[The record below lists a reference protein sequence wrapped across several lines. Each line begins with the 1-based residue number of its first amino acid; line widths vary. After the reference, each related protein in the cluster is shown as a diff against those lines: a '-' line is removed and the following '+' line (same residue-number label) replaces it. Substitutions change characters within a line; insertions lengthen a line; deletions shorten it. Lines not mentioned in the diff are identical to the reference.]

1 MRGIQVQRE
10 IVKMASLEE
19 LQQQLK
25 ELVAEKANTNN
36 VIKELLADRA
46 NTQQQLQML
55 QGELGRNQAIEATA
69 ETMSRAMATALQDV
83 RATGR
88 PAKRSEVKMP
98 IFRKDGSED
107 FIQFLARFKG
117 WASLTSLS
125 DEDKKMSFFM
135 SFEGEAATIAQIFG
149 PETNNFQ
156 KSYEDYIEII
166 KDLFSSKAD
175 SEAAKSQFETRFQGK
190 EESAQTYAAFKL
202 SHYMIAYPD
211 SQDRSH
217 LVREYIRG
225 LKDGKVREQ
234 VVLHSGKKYEEV
246 VAAARDAEAGLA
258 YLATL
263 NKSLRPV
270 EPVPVSTIP
279 RPTQEPM
286 EIGACTTPDAC
297 HAAICAMMGRR
308 GGRRDRYG
316 RYVSQ
321 DGCWECGDL
330 SHIKRNCPKLPPL
343 NPNQGGQRGGR
354 GGRRGRGTSRRGGA
368 FTKNNNNQNRNNYGS
383 MEEEKEVEKENKD
396 KTTGGEDF

>member
-1 MRGIQVQRE
+1 
-10 IVKMASLEE
+10 MASLEE
-19 LQQQLK
+19 LQQQLQQ
-25 ELVAEKANTNN
+25 LVAEKANTNN
-36 VIKELLADRA
+36 LIKELMADRL
-46 NTQQQLQML
+46 NTQQQLQTL
-55 QGELGRNQAIEATA
+55 QGELEVRNQAVEATA
-69 ETMSRAMATALQDV
+69 ETMSKAMATALQDV

-135 SFEGEAATIAQIFG
+135 SFEGEAATIARIFG

-190 EESAQTYAAFKL
+190 DESAQTYPAFKL
-202 SHYMIAYPD
+202 SHYMVAYPD
-211 SQDRSH
+211 SKDRSH

-270 EPVPVSTIP
+270 EPVPV
-279 RPTQEPM
+279 PTKP
-286 EIGACTTPDAC
+286 
-297 HAAICAMMGRR
+297 
-308 GGRRDRYG
+308 
-316 RYVSQ
+316 
-321 DGCWECGDL
+321 
-330 SHIKRNCPKLPPL
+330 
-343 NPNQGGQRGGR
+343 
-354 GGRRGRGTSRRGGA
+354 
-368 FTKNNNNQNRNNYGS
+368 
-383 MEEEKEVEKENKD
+383 
-396 KTTGGEDF
+396 